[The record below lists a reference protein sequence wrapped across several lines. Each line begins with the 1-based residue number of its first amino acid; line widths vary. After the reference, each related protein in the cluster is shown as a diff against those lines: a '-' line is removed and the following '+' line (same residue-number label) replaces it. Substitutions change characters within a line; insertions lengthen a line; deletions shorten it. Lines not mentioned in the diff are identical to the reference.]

1 MYLFVCLRVSEH
13 SQKRV
18 VALKTEACRVKDLYH
33 FIITDCGSPLREA
46 HDLIEEHLA
55 KCGAPGTAW
64 EKVCKYGG
72 SDVKICNNFILL
84 QIFFILNCNMIISI
98 GSITSSTFVLIL

>member
-1 MYLFVCLRVSEH
+1 VSEH

-33 FIITDCGSPLREA
+33 FIITDCKSPLREA

-64 EKVCKYGG
+64 EKVCTYGG
-72 SDVKICNNFILL
+72 RDMKNWNCNNFILL
-84 QIFFILNCNMIISI
+84 QIFFYFKLCYDNFNRIYHIINFCINIVILK
-98 GSITSSTFVLIL
+98 